1 MCVYLSQWNLREN
14 FPGGFWGRFPS
25 CERNTGRH
33 ELPYLTC
40 VWTWW
45 LGGQIPCGVNLGV
58 KPTGKMQ
65 NSMMGRPWFWWWYW
79 SHKSSLSDIMPL
91 DFFIVRKPVIS
102 FCHFSLL
109 FFYSKKWIY
118 LERNTLHR
126 LWAIS
131 ESEKPWKKHKPQSVG
146 HNKRQEWPW
155 NIACL
160 VFSPQE

>member
-1 MCVYLSQWNLREN
+1 MT
-14 FPGGFWGRFPS
+14 GFLTIKKSRGIMS
-25 CERNTGRH
+25 ER
-33 ELPYLTC
+33 
-40 VWTWW
+40 
-45 LGGQIPCGVNLGV
+45 
-58 KPTGKMQ
+58 
-65 NSMMGRPWFWWWYW
+65 
-79 SHKSSLSDIMPL
+79 D
-91 DFFIVRKPVIS
+91 D
-102 FCHFSLL
+102 
-109 FFYSKKWIY
+109 